1 MQALFSPA
9 VALMN
14 RIRYNTKFLLIG
26 GAVTLVILV
35 LLSSVYT
42 SLNRDIESAVDEQ
55 SGLRMLK
62 PINQVAR
69 VMQQHRG
76 LSAGVLS
83 GNEAMKDQRAAKEK
97 EVSDAVAA
105 ADAALSAKLRETP
118 AWKSIRQDWTTI
130 QTQGLT
136 WSQPDNV
143 KRHTAMLTK
152 VLQFMVDVADDTELT
167 LDPVM
172 DTYYFMDTIVT
183 KMPAMLE
190 QMGITRARGTAL
202 LTRKEIS
209 QAQRIEIS
217 STIAQMDGT
226 LKAQNINLEKVIRF
240 APYLQ
245 GALSV
250 PTKAFSDG
258 AEKIFAL
265 VRDDILG
272 EKFGTNPQDYFAL
285 TTQEIDLGYKVMF
298 DTLIPQFEQQL
309 QGRVDKARKVLML
322 EIGLAILIAV
332 LVAYLG
338 LGTYYS
344 VMNSVD
350 DFSSGAR
357 RLADGDL
364 TAEFDTH
371 GADELHAAGKDFNGM
386 ALAFRKLLGGI
397 QGDVRQLNMA
407 AEQLAAS
414 SQQISVSTATQSD
427 SASSMAAAVEQ
438 MTVGVDH
445 ISRNAQDAQNYSRE
459 SDEVAA
465 QGGRIVQAVV
475 NEIQGIADTVNQSAV
490 AVEALGKQSEQISAI
505 VGTIKDI
512 ADQTNLLAL
521 NAAIEAARAGESGR
535 GFAVV
540 ADEVRKLAERTAKS
554 THEISEMILA
564 VQTGTAT
571 AVSSMK
577 QGVERVSAGV
587 EQAQLAGE
595 AIAKVQSQSRQVLDA
610 VSEITVSLR
619 EQAAAS
625 TEIAQNVERI
635 AQMAEENNAAA
646 TGNAATSETLR
657 TLAQALN
664 SAIARFRT

>member
-1 MQALFSPA
+1 
-9 VALMN
+9 
-14 RIRYNTKFLLIG
+14 
-26 GAVTLVILV
+26 
-35 LLSSVYT
+35 
-42 SLNRDIESAVDEQ
+42 LNRDIESAVDEQ

-245 GALSV
+245 GALSA
-250 PTKAFSDG
+250 PTKAFSDS

-272 EKFGTNPQDYFAL
+272 EKFVTNPQDYFAI

-364 TAEFDTH
+364 TAEFDTWC
-371 GADELHAAGKDFNGM
+371 G
-386 ALAFRKLLGGI
+386 
-397 QGDVRQLNMA
+397 
-407 AEQLAAS
+407 
-414 SQQISVSTATQSD
+414 
-427 SASSMAAAVEQ
+427 
-438 MTVGVDH
+438 
-445 ISRNAQDAQNYSRE
+445 
-459 SDEVAA
+459 
-465 QGGRIVQAVV
+465 
-475 NEIQGIADTVNQSAV
+475 
-490 AVEALGKQSEQISAI
+490 
-505 VGTIKDI
+505 
-512 ADQTNLLAL
+512 
-521 NAAIEAARAGESGR
+521 
-535 GFAVV
+535 
-540 ADEVRKLAERTAKS
+540 
-554 THEISEMILA
+554 
-564 VQTGTAT
+564 
-571 AVSSMK
+571 
-577 QGVERVSAGV
+577 
-587 EQAQLAGE
+587 
-595 AIAKVQSQSRQVLDA
+595 
-610 VSEITVSLR
+610 
-619 EQAAAS
+619 
-625 TEIAQNVERI
+625 
-635 AQMAEENNAAA
+635 
-646 TGNAATSETLR
+646 
-657 TLAQALN
+657 
-664 SAIARFRT
+664 